1 MPLRDLP
8 IRRKLILLLLLT
20 SAVVMLLMRVTF
32 FTYEYLTFRRETIR
46 QLSTLGE
53 VIAANSTA
61 ALAFDNQDDAR
72 EILTA
77 LKANRHLVAAA
88 LYDGSGKFFAGYPAA
103 RPVTAF
109 PAAPDGEGFHFEQS
123 YLSGFQ
129 PVTQRERRL
138 GTLYLQLDT
147 GVVMRE
153 WLWGSLQIALG
164 LMAVIVGVAYLLSRA
179 LQKQVSQPI
188 LALAETARAI
198 SERKNYSVR
207 ATKLGED
214 EIGRLTDAFNQ
225 MLDEIQ
231 ALNRDLERRVVERTA
246 QLEAANKELNRSRAV
261 FESIFESLP
270 GLFLVLK
277 PDLTI
282 VTASDAYLKATMTTR
297 EKMVGQNMFE
307 VFPDN
312 PAEPDATG
320 SSNLRASL
328 ERVLATG
335 ATDNMAI
342 QKYDVR
348 RPDGVYEERYWSPV
362 NSPLLGVDRRVEY
375 LIHRVEDVTDF
386 VRQKPVQNGD
396 PDAMRIKLEQM
407 EAEIFQSSQKV
418 QASNQQLRS
427 ANAELEAFSYSVSH
441 DLRAPLRHIDGFAGL
456 LGKSDGKQLS
466 ERGRGYLAHISD
478 SARQMGTL
486 IDDLLVFSRMGRS
499 EMNLGPVDLR
509 QLADETVQTIKRQ
522 EAAER
527 KIKWELGALPVV
539 HGDRPMLRQVFV
551 NLIANAVKYSRPR
564 EEADIEVGLF
574 DEPEEWVIFVRDNGV
589 GFEMQYAQKLFG
601 VFQRLH
607 RAEEFEGTGIGL
619 ANVRRIITRH
629 GGRTWAE
636 SVVGSGATFY
646 FSLPKNPGIKT

>member
-1 MPLRDLP
+1 MSLRDLP
-8 IRRKLILLLLLT
+8 IRRKLMLILLLT
-20 SAVVMLLMRVTF
+20 SAVVMLLMRASF
-32 FTYEYLTFRRETIR
+32 FTYEYLTFRRETMR

-53 VIAANSTA
+53 VVAANSTA

-72 EILTA
+72 EILAA

-88 LYDGSGKFFAGYPAA
+88 LYDGSGRFFAGYPAS
-103 RPVTAF
+103 RPAAAF
-109 PAAPDGEGFHFEQS
+109 PAAPGGDGFRFEQA

-129 PVTQRERRL
+129 PVTQREHRL

-153 WLWGSLQIALG
+153 WLWVSLQIALV
-164 LMAVIVGVAYLLSRA
+164 LMGVIVGVAYLLSRS

-198 SERKNYSVR
+198 SERKDYSVR
-207 ATKLGED
+207 ATKVGAD
-214 EIGRLTDAFNQ
+214 EIGQLTDAFNQ
-225 MLDEIQ
+225 MLGEIQ
-231 ALNRDLERRVVERTA
+231 VLNRDLERRVAERTS
-246 QLEAANKELNRSRAV
+246 QLEAANLELNRSRAV
-261 FESIFESLP
+261 FESIFENLP

-282 VTASDAYLKATMTTR
+282 VTASDAYLKATMTKR
-297 EKMVGQNMFE
+297 EKVVGQKLFE
-307 VFPDN
+307 VLPDN
-312 PAEPDATG
+312 PDEPGATG

-328 ERVLATG
+328 ERVLETR
-335 ATDNMAI
+335 ATDNMGI

-348 RPDGVYEERYWSPV
+348 RPDGVFEERYWSPV
-362 NSPLLGVDRRVEY
+362 NSPLLGVDRQVEY

-386 VRQKPVQNGD
+386 VRQKPVENGN

-407 EAEIFQSSQKV
+407 EAEIFQSSQNV

-427 ANAELEAFSYSVSH
+427 ANAELESFSYSVSH

-456 LGKSDGKQLS
+456 LGKADGKQLS
-466 ERGRGYLAHISD
+466 EKGRGYLAHISD
-478 SARQMGTL
+478 SAKQMGAL

-499 EMNLGPVDLR
+499 EMNLTPVDLR
-509 QLADETVQTIKRQ
+509 QLAEETVQTIQRQ
-522 EAAER
+522 EASER
-527 KIKWELGALPVV
+527 NIKWKLGVLPVV
-539 HGDRPMLRQVFV
+539 RGDRPMLRQVFV

-564 EEADIEVGLF
+564 DPAEIEVGIF
-574 DEPEEWVIFVRDNGV
+574 DETQEWVIFVRDNGV

-636 SVVGSGATFY
+636 SILGSGASFY
-646 FSLPKNPGIKT
+646 FSLPKNPEIKI